1 VAVGGTLKVEQ
12 SNKELPFWGHVKDSR
27 GIPESSGG
35 SIEWTRKVNRG
46 TLGAS
51 TGLWVQG
58 SHWWWWVL
66 GPGVALMMVG
76 TGLWVQGSHWWWWRL
91 VSAFF
96 CVCRGFV
103 TCWIETDVA
112 DESFASQGS
121 STGAKSPPKSR
132 FRDLPNDGGRFLQ
145 VECTKIMSYLHKGRG
160 RFCAEALSSL
170 FSQKPAAKRLRSE
183 LRGVRCKNEGFKA
196 KMRTV

>member
-1 VAVGGTLKVEQ
+1 MAVGGTLKVEQ
-12 SNKELPFWGHVKDSR
+12 SNKELPFWGHVKVNR

-51 TGLWVQG
+51 
-58 SHWWWWVL
+58 
-66 GPGVALMMVG
+66 